1 MTNFNPIKKKISNE
15 DAKVLVNVPLKSSAR
30 FFNGEVFQYVEEY
43 FYET

>member
-1 MTNFNPIKKKISNE
+1 MTNFNTIKKKISNE

-30 FFNGEVFQYVEEY
+30 FFNGEVLQDVEEY